1 MNPLDTDVSSC
12 NSQVAWRE
20 RQKCRLAEA
29 DLSTPG
35 RGASNGSP
43 LSAHPPSPARSIQRI
58 PSNLTLNGGGPDP
71 MDDGSN
77 EHVYGGGNSIVADVS
92 GGETPPRSSDAGLS
106 DAGGGTAGCRLALG
120 GADGERS
127 AREERAANA
136 LQAAARVMLA
146 RRGRFQRLA
155 RETSA
160 LLVIQKKSREWLK
173 QKQSL

>member
-1 MNPLDTDVSSC
+1 
-12 NSQVAWRE
+12 
-20 RQKCRLAEA
+20 
-29 DLSTPG
+29 
-35 RGASNGSP
+35 
-43 LSAHPPSPARSIQRI
+43 
-58 PSNLTLNGGGPDP
+58 

-77 EHVYGGGNSIVADVS
+77 DHIYSGS

-106 DAGGGTAGCRLALG
+106 DAGAAAAGCGLALG

-160 LLVIQKKSREWLK
+160 LLVIQKRSREWLQ